1 MPRDYAKRKPA
12 PKKKPA
18 RGATKTKG
26 RNTSRNQARSNDSSV
41 SMPWLRIIILIGL
54 LGAFGYGLS
63 TIKGSAEKAESA
75 QPEAQQQASEPAEP
89 LPEME
94 QERWSFIE
102 DLENKQV
109 EVDVPDAPEQTR
121 PYLMQ
126 CGSFRIESQ
135 ANELKAKIAFQGL
148 QSEVRRAEGSNGI
161 WYKVVLGPYKTK
173 RLAEADRHALQRA
186 SIRGCKIWYW

>member
-18 RGATKTKG
+18 RATSKPKG
-26 RNTSRNQARSNDSSV
+26 RTNQARTQQQSV
-41 SMPWLRIIILIGL
+41 GLPWLRIVIVVGL
-54 LGAFGYGLS
+54 LAAFGYGLS
-63 TIKGSAEKAESA
+63 QISGSADHVAETEPTSASPAPVESA
-75 QPEAQQQASEPAEP
+75 DN
-89 LPEME
+89 LPDKP

-102 DLENKQV
+102 ELETKQV

-135 ANELKAKIAFQGL
+135 ADELKAKIAFQGL
-148 QSEVRRAEGSNGI
+148 SSEVRRAEGSKGV

-173 RLAEADRHALQRA
+173 RLAETDRHTLQRA